1 MATPSYQEIIQEWF
15 TQFKDDEEQISL
27 GIDYI
32 DDNTLRLS
40 CGDEIIVFSFGDSD
54 TVSIAAEGDDKFVNV
69 LVQRCKDAIKQLNL
83 CISADGSNAAHLKD
97 VLIKFSEI
105 TKVMAA
111 NADDRYNFISPFL
124 FDSFRYC
131 SYSCY
136 IIQLSL

>member
-1 MATPSYQEIIQEWF
+1 MATPSYQEVIQEWF

-54 TVSIAAEGDDKFVNV
+54 KVSIASEGDDKFVNV
-69 LVQRCKDAIKQLNL
+69 LVQRCKDAIEQMNL
-83 CISADGSNAAHLKD
+83 CISADERIGCIYLKN

-111 NADDRYNFISPFL
+111 NADDRYNFISPFF
-124 FDSFRYC
+124 FDGFLLCSNSF
-131 SYSCY
+131 
-136 IIQLSL
+136 